1 MSNESIDSRLLKVET
16 GSVSAG
22 VLTRSR
28 RRAMVIVPVEPVSQ
42 QSTSRNPE
50 ITTNQVEVQE
60 QGRTFAELSELSEEE
75 DEDNDWGDLLESES
89 DSSGAKST
97 TSAQVSASSAS
108 TIHSRVKRRRRSRDS
123 QARSCSSRGLV
134 QGTG

>member
-1 MSNESIDSRLLKVET
+1 
-16 GSVSAG
+16 
-22 VLTRSR
+22 
-28 RRAMVIVPVEPVSQ
+28 MVIVPVEPVSQ
-42 QSTSRNPE
+42 QSTSRNPV

-60 QGRTFAELSELSEEE
+60 QGRTFAELSELSEED
-75 DEDNDWGDLLESES
+75 DEDTAGGDLLESES